1 MTFYRTF
8 ALMLQDLF
16 QPTSY
21 LDQDGALVSLNADKI
36 PDTDSEKEQQPTD
49 FKEEKGGK

>member
-1 MTFYRTF
+1 MTFYETL

-21 LDQDGALVSLNADKI
+21 LDQDGSLVPFDADKI
-36 PDTDSEKEQQPTD
+36 PDTDSEKEQQPID
-49 FKEEKGGK
+49 FKEEKGE